1 MALDRSKIIPDILDR
16 IASGQ
21 SLVQAAKANSMSW
34 STFFDWIKEE
44 EGLADKYARA
54 RELQAEYY
62 ADEIVRIS
70 DETEDPQK
78 ARLQVDARKWVASKL
93 LPRKYGE
100 RIDVTSK
107 DEKIQAN
114 TLHITREVIG
124 GK

>member
-1 MALDRSKIIPDILDR
+1 
-16 IASGQ
+16 
-21 SLVQAAKANSMSW
+21 MSW

-93 LPRKYGE
+93 LPRKFGE